1 MRTIFK
7 YPLEVADNQVVR
19 MPAGATILTVQTQ
32 WGAPCIWAIV
42 DDAQPNVN
50 RKLLV
55 VGTGHKLPLDCGQY
69 VGTFQVEVG
78 SADLVFHVF
87 DLGEVG

>member
-19 MPAGATILTVQTQ
+19 MPAGATILAVQTSHR
-32 WGAPCIWAIV
+32 GEACIWAIV
-42 DDAQPNVN
+42 DDTVPNVS

-69 VGTFQVEVG
+69 VGTFQVGV
-78 SADLVFHVF
+78 SLVFHVF